1 MFKREGDKEVPE
13 PFAEMARFF
22 TESRLLQRDVKLL
35 LEGVSNQIVL
45 ATVLHPVSLV
55 KEWVGGGGVGV
66 WVHETGCGCMS
77 EAGECVL
84 VCGYMS
90 EAGKVDEWLHGCVCM
105 NEAVGV

>member
-1 MFKREGDKEVPE
+1 MFKREGDKDVPE

-55 KEWVGGGGVGV
+55 KECGYECVGV
-66 WVHETGCGCMS
+66 WVQE
-77 EAGECVL
+77 
-84 VCGYMS
+84 
-90 EAGKVDEWLHGCVCM
+90 
-105 NEAVGV
+105 

>member
-1 MFKREGDKEVPE
+1 MFKREGDKDVPE

-55 KEWVGGGGVGV
+55 KECGMSVWVCGCKSEGVG
-66 WVHETGCGCMS
+66 
-77 EAGECVL
+77 
-84 VCGYMS
+84 
-90 EAGKVDEWLHGCVCM
+90 DR
-105 NEAVGV
+105 

>member
-55 KEWVGGGGVGV
+55 KK
-66 WVHETGCGCMS
+66 C
-77 EAGECVL
+77 
-84 VCGYMS
+84 VCGYVGMR
-90 EAGKVDEWLHGCVCM
+90 VWVLCVQSI
-105 NEAVGV
+105 